1 MSVINLKKNQP
12 KNLNDL
18 INSLPTPNVSNSDIR
33 ELLLQFIQEVPA
45 DDPSGVY
52 AAKAKVKLD
61 AFALL
66 IKLNQMEAKTA
77 GTAELITLIE
87 EEDLL
92 DEDE

>member
-1 MSVINLKKNQP
+1 MSVVKLKKQQP

-18 INSLPTPNVSNSDIR
+18 ISNLPTPDVSNSDIR
-33 ELLLQFIQEVPA
+33 ELLLQFIQEIPN

-61 AFALL
+61 AFNLL

-77 GTAELITLIE
+77 GTADLITLIDE
-87 EEDLL
+87 EELEN
-92 DEDE
+92 DE

>member
-1 MSVINLKKNQP
+1 LKKQQP

-18 INSLPTPNVSNSDIR
+18 ISNLPTPDVSNSDIR
-33 ELLLQFIQEVPA
+33 ELLLQFIQEIPN

-61 AFALL
+61 AFNLL

-77 GTAELITLIE
+77 GTADLITLIDE
-87 EEDLL
+87 EELEN
-92 DEDE
+92 DE

>member
-1 MSVINLKKNQP
+1 MSVVKLKKQQP

-18 INSLPTPNVSNSDIR
+18 ISNLPTPDLSNSDIR
-33 ELLLQFIQEVPA
+33 ELLLQFIQEIPN

-61 AFALL
+61 AFNLL

-77 GTAELITLIE
+77 GTADLITLIDE
-87 EEDLL
+87 EELEN
-92 DEDE
+92 DE

>member
-1 MSVINLKKNQP
+1 MSVVTLKKQQP

-18 INSLPTPNVSNSDIR
+18 ISNLPTPDLSNSDIR
-33 ELLLQFIQEVPA
+33 ELLLQFIQEIPN

-61 AFALL
+61 AFNLL

-77 GTAELITLIE
+77 GTADLITLIDE
-87 EEDLL
+87 EELEN
-92 DEDE
+92 DE